1 MIFGIGTDLI
11 EINRVVKACERKAF
25 LTKIYTEQEQELFL
39 SDMRKAAS
47 NFAVKE
53 AVVKMFG
60 TGFREI
66 VPREIE
72 VLRDKLGKP
81 YVNLYGNAHFLAKEH
96 NIGKI
101 HVSIANTKEL
111 VSAYVIGEQCE
122 DKVFPH
128 ND

>member
-25 LTKIYTEQEQELFL
+25 LTKVYTEQEQKLFL
-39 SDMRKAAS
+39 SDIRKAAS

-60 TGFREI
+60 TGFRAI
-66 VPREIE
+66 LPKEIE
-72 VLRDKLGKP
+72 VLRDNLGKP
-81 YVNLYGNAHFLAKEH
+81 YVKLYGNALKSAREH
-96 NIGKI
+96 NVGRI
-101 HVSIANTKEL
+101 HVSITNTKEL

-122 DKVFPH
+122 ENF
-128 ND
+128 

>member
-25 LTKIYTEQEQELFL
+25 LTKVYTEQEQKLFL
-39 SDMRKAAS
+39 SDIRKAAS

-60 TGFREI
+60 TGFRAI
-66 VPREIE
+66 VPNEIE

-81 YVNLYGNAHFLAKEH
+81 YVNLYGNALKLAREH
-96 NIGKI
+96 NVGRI
-101 HVSIANTKEL
+101 HVSITNTKEL
-111 VSAYVIGEQCE
+111 VSAYVIGECV
-122 DKVFPH
+122 KF
-128 ND
+128 